1 MNRPISAVGGALTR
15 NDKWGSVPGKPEV
28 DEGGISLKKAACILF
43 VIFLLVGCNAVDA
56 EPHSSTTAMSK
67 ADAMMEISQIY
78 LETELK
84 LTNAVCTLGNR
95 LSVFRLNGGNLITG
109 AYEKYPVYAEGKV
122 VAFTSCFLS
131 ETGEYLTNCGAEF
144 AEAFWRAYSEQP
156 DVPVA
161 IVYAQDGAYLVREG
175 ENPILLHKMPVA
187 DADPIEALENCRAD
201 LMYSVP

>member
-1 MNRPISAVGGALTR
+1 M
-15 NDKWGSVPGKPEV
+15 
-28 DEGGISLKKAACILF
+28 KKVACILF

-56 EPHSSTTAMSK
+56 EPNFNTTAMSK
-67 ADAMMEISQIY
+67 TDAMMEISQIY

-95 LSVFRLNGGNLITG
+95 LSVFRLNGGRAVLG
-109 AYEKYPVYAEGKV
+109 AYEKYPVFAEGKV

-175 ENPILLHKMPVA
+175 EDPILLHKMPVS
-187 DADPIEALENCRAD
+187 DADSIEALENCRTD